1 MTEDIDGDGSAE
13 TEARMGRLDPTP
25 EKRVV
30 VGGPLPQYRWMLAD
44 LLPIYRLRLR
54 TDRLELRLPATFD
67 ELADLANAAA
77 AGVHDPTFMPFGVP
91 WTEGSPEVVARNV
104 VFWHHR
110 VIGRWDAKSWTL
122 PFTVFYE
129 GQPIGVQDIK
139 GLQYAITR
147 EVATGSWIGRVH
159 QGKGLGKEMRAA
171 VLHLAFAGLG
181 ADYATSSSF
190 VGNDASEGVSRSLG
204 YCPDGEEFQVV
215 QGQRRQLRR
224 WRVSREDWDA
234 TRKHEVRIDGLDG
247 DVLDMLGIDGV
258 DA

>member
-1 MTEDIDGDGSAE
+1 
-13 TEARMGRLDPTP
+13 MGRLDPTP